1 MKVYSKFQEMV
12 DDSDNYGLPMS
23 ILFAEAFNQVFGRLT
38 LLEEDHDKLIKE
50 NRKLKKE
57 LKKNSIIKINKPMK
71 VGQKKPA

>member
-50 NRKLKKE
+50 NKRLKKQ
-57 LKKNSIIKINKPMK
+57 IKAS
-71 VGQKKPA
+71 QKIVK

>member
-50 NRKLKKE
+50 NKRLKKQ
-57 LKKNSIIKINKPMK
+57 LKASQKIVK
-71 VGQKKPA
+71 